1 FSFFFNRVS
10 IEGGYGLKPMK
21 TVRPDEFAS
30 RHSEDSIRSIASRS
44 DDQMSFLL
52 STIDQIDEIRRVLK
66 LGLFTCGETIT
77 KNQETPLKW
86 FLLIKKGQEFMLQ
99 LVNNSS
105 KNSMTSYAREMRLSS
120 SFSKCTMIL
129 VNTVQRHIRTK
140 LASFKQHLLE
150 NLMIFQVQFPKSISR
165 TSLIFLVEILIIAV
179 WLVNVVGQI
188 VNFRSL
194 ENKIIKGKDNMRLLI
209 ELRDPNNVK
218 MMCILW
224 SCYAKH
230 VYDYSRSNMS
240 PMIICVIR
248 FCSVKEW
255 KGVYS
260 ISSGYNSTHI
270 LLNPTLEF
278 IEEFKASL
286 PDDSLA
292 LTNNDS
298 SQWSVGTATSI
309 RARFFVLNERLTI
322 REIIDSTLVG
332 TFVTLETIETIDT
345 ERGWQYLK
353 HSDVISRFK
362 LIAHVKDDSGEA
374 NFLLFDANAQQ
385 IVRHSAAELYY
396 ENEDEDFLPEAVSDL
411 FGKRVLFEISVDADN
426 IKGKSSQYVVRLA
439 TDDRE
444 MVEEFADLPPKPV
457 LMLESA
463 DDISSGSGGFT
474 ATPLSKRKSEQDEDS
489 CLEDQHSVNKKLSQ
503 KKLKGK

>member
-1 FSFFFNRVS
+1 MAMVRASKNIVS
-10 IEGGYGLKPMK
+10 YVRELKPRK
-21 TVRPDEFAS
+21 YTSRIEVRIVRLWRNYNKESGNTIEMVFVDKEVILTYNFYMNNQGTRIHAS
-30 RHSEDSIRSIASRS
+30 
-44 DDQMSFLL
+44 
-52 STIDQIDEIRRVLK
+52 V
-66 LGLFTCGETIT
+66 GE
-77 KNQETPLKW
+77 Q
-86 FLLIKKGQEFMLQ
+86 LIKKFDDKLREGDAIVVQ
-99 LVNNSS
+99 LFKVYDAIGEYRTTPHPYKIGFFQTTFVGKADDFPSAVPE
-105 KNSMTSYAREMRLSS
+105 KYFAD
-120 SFSKCTMIL
+120 FSDIL
-129 VNTVQRHIRTK
+129 G
-140 LASFKQHLLE
+140 E
-150 NLMIFQVQFPKSISR
+150 NLDHSC
-165 TSLIFLVEILIIAV
+165 LVD
-179 WLVNVVGQI
+179 VVGQI
-188 VNFRSL
+188 VNFGSL

-218 MMCILW
+218 MMCTLW
-224 SCYAKH
+224 GCYAKQ

-240 PMIICVIR
+240 TMIICVIR
-248 FCSVKEW
+248 FCSVNEW
-255 KGVYS
+255 KGAYS
-260 ISSGYNSTHI
+260 ISGGYNSTHI
-270 LLNPTLEF
+270 LLNPTLDF

-286 PDDSLA
+286 PNDSLA

-332 TFVTLETIETIDT
+332 TFVTLGTIETIDT
-345 ERGWQYLK
+345 ERGWQYLSCK
-353 HSDVISRFK
+353 YHNNKNDVISRFK

-385 IVRHSAAELYY
+385 IVRHSAAELYD

-411 FGKRVLFEISVDADN
+411 FGKR
-426 IKGKSSQYVVRLA
+426 YVVRLA

-444 MVEEFADLPPKPV
+444 MVEEFADLPTKPV

-474 ATPLSKRKSEQDEDS
+474 GTPMSKRKSEQDEDS

-503 KKLKGK
+503 KKLKGE

>member
-1 FSFFFNRVS
+1 MKFLLLLFFNR
-10 IEGGYGLKPMK
+10 
-21 TVRPDEFAS
+21 FAS

-66 LGLFTCGETIT
+66 LGLFACGETIT

-120 SFSKCTMIL
+120 SCSKCTMLL

-140 LASFKQHLLE
+140 LASFKQHLLVK
-150 NLMIFQVQFPKSISR
+150 LMIFQVQFSKSISR
-165 TSLIFLVEILIIAV
+165 TSLIFLVEILIIVV

-188 VNFRSL
+188 VNFGSL

-218 MMCILW
+218 MMCTLW
-224 SCYAKH
+224 GCYAKQ
-230 VYDYSRSNMS
+230 VYNYSRSNMS
-240 PMIICVIR
+240 TMIICVIR
-248 FCSVKEW
+248 FSSVKEW
-255 KGVYS
+255 KGAYS
-260 ISSGYNSTHI
+260 ISSG
-270 LLNPTLEF
+270 
-278 IEEFKASL
+278 L

-292 LTNNDS
+292 LTKNDS

-309 RARFFVLNERLTI
+309 CARFFVLNERLTI

-332 TFVTLETIETIDT
+332 TFVTLESIETIDT
-345 ERGWQYLK
+345 ERGWQCLK

-374 NFLLFDANAQQ
+374 NFLLFDANTQQ
-385 IVRHSAAELYY
+385 IVRHSAAELYD

-411 FGKRVLFEISVDADN
+411 FGKRVLFEISVDVDN
-426 IKGKSSQYVVRLA
+426 IKRKSSQYVVRLA

-444 MVEEFADLPPKPV
+444 MVEEFADLPPKPQLLCPKEKANKMKTV
-457 LMLESA
+457 ALRINTLLTRNSLKRNSRA
-463 DDISSGSGGFT
+463 SD
-474 ATPLSKRKSEQDEDS
+474 LS
-489 CLEDQHSVNKKLSQ
+489 LF
-503 KKLKGK
+503 

>member
-1 FSFFFNRVS
+1 MKFLLLLFFNR
-10 IEGGYGLKPMK
+10 
-21 TVRPDEFAS
+21 FAS

-66 LGLFTCGETIT
+66 LGLFACGETIT

-120 SFSKCTMIL
+120 SCSKCTMLL

-140 LASFKQHLLE
+140 LASFKQHLLVK
-150 NLMIFQVQFPKSISR
+150 LMIFQVQFSKSISR
-165 TSLIFLVEILIIAV
+165 TSLIFLVEILIIVV

-188 VNFRSL
+188 VNFGSL

-218 MMCILW
+218 MMCTLW
-224 SCYAKH
+224 G
-230 VYDYSRSNMS
+230 YSLLLKSGKVLT
-240 PMIICVIR
+240 PYLAGIIQSI
-248 FCSVKEW
+248 FCSTQHLNLFR
-255 KGVYS
+255 
-260 ISSGYNSTHI
+260 SSKQGTS
-270 LLNPTLEF
+270 P
-278 IEEFKASL
+278 AL

-292 LTNNDS
+292 LTKNDS

-309 RARFFVLNERLTI
+309 CARFFVLNERLTI

-332 TFVTLETIETIDT
+332 TFVTLESIETIDT
-345 ERGWQYLK
+345 ERGWQCLK

-374 NFLLFDANAQQ
+374 NFLLFDANTQQ
-385 IVRHSAAELYY
+385 IVRHSAAELYD

-411 FGKRVLFEISVDADN
+411 FGKRVLFEISVDVDN
-426 IKGKSSQYVVRLA
+426 IKRKSSQYVVRLA

-444 MVEEFADLPPKPV
+444 MVEEFADLPPKPQLLCPKEKANKMKTV
-457 LMLESA
+457 ALRINTLLTRNSLKRNSRA
-463 DDISSGSGGFT
+463 SD
-474 ATPLSKRKSEQDEDS
+474 LS
-489 CLEDQHSVNKKLSQ
+489 LF
-503 KKLKGK
+503 

>member
-1 FSFFFNRVS
+1 
-10 IEGGYGLKPMK
+10 MK

-52 STIDQIDEIRRVLK
+52 STIDQIDEVL
-66 LGLFTCGETIT
+66 
-77 KNQETPLKW
+77 TPYLAGIIQPI
-86 FLLIKKGQEFMLQ
+86 FFSTQHLNLLR
-99 LVNNSS
+99 SS
-105 KNSMTSYAREMRLSS
+105 KQGTSPA
-120 SFSKCTMIL
+120 
-129 VNTVQRHIRTK
+129 
-140 LASFKQHLLE
+140 
-150 NLMIFQVQFPKSISR
+150 
-165 TSLIFLVEILIIAV
+165 
-179 WLVNVVGQI
+179 
-188 VNFRSL
+188 
-194 ENKIIKGKDNMRLLI
+194 
-209 ELRDPNNVK
+209 
-218 MMCILW
+218 
-224 SCYAKH
+224 
-230 VYDYSRSNMS
+230 
-240 PMIICVIR
+240 
-248 FCSVKEW
+248 
-255 KGVYS
+255 
-260 ISSGYNSTHI
+260 
-270 LLNPTLEF
+270 
-278 IEEFKASL
+278 L

-332 TFVTLETIETIDT
+332 TFVTLGTIETIDT
-345 ERGWQYLK
+345 ERGWQYLSCK
-353 HSDVISRFK
+353 YHNKKVMPTTNVDDNDRPLFFCNTCDKEHIDVISRFK

-385 IVRHSAAELYY
+385 IVRNSAAELYD

-411 FGKRVLFEISVDADN
+411 FGKRVFFEISVDADN

-463 DDISSGSGGFT
+463 DDISSSSGGFT

-489 CLEDQHSVNKKLSQ
+489 CLEDQHSVNKKL
-503 KKLKGK
+503 KGE

>member
-1 FSFFFNRVS
+1 MEVL
-10 IEGGYGLKPMK
+10 YGFDPMK

-30 RHSEDSIRSIASRS
+30 PYSATSIISIAN
-44 DDQMSFLL
+44 
-52 STIDQIDEIRRVLK
+52 ID
-66 LGLFTCGETIT
+66 
-77 KNQETPLKW
+77 
-86 FLLIKKGQEFMLQ
+86 
-99 LVNNSS
+99 
-105 KNSMTSYAREMRLSS
+105 
-120 SFSKCTMIL
+120 
-129 VNTVQRHIRTK
+129 
-140 LASFKQHLLE
+140 ASFYF
-150 NLMIFQVQFPKSISR
+150 NR
-165 TSLIFLVEILIIAV
+165 D
-179 WLVNVVGQI
+179 VVGQI
-188 VNFRSL
+188 VNFGSL
-194 ENKIIKGKDNMRLLI
+194 KNKIIKEKDNMRLLV
-209 ELRDPNNVK
+209 ELCGPNNMK
-218 MMCILW
+218 MMCTLW
-224 SCYAKH
+224 GCYAKQ

-240 PMIICVIR
+240 TMIICVIR

-255 KGVYS
+255 KCAYS

-270 LLNPTLEF
+270 LLNPTLDF
-278 IEEFKASL
+278 IEEFKSSL

-332 TFVTLETIETIDT
+332 TFVTLGTIETIDT
-345 ERGWQYLK
+345 ERGWQYLSCK
-353 HSDVISRFK
+353 YHNKKVMPTTNVDADGRPLFFCNTCDKEHSDVISSWFK
-362 LIAHVKDDSGEA
+362 LIAHVKDDNGEA

-385 IVRHSAAELYY
+385 IVRHSAAELYD

-426 IKGKSSQYVVRLA
+426 IKGKSFQYVVRLA

-444 MVEEFADLPPKPV
+444 MVEEFADLLLKPV

-474 ATPLSKRKSEQDEDS
+474 ATPLSKRKSEQDDDS
-489 CLEDQHSVNKKLSQ
+489 CNYTYTQYH
-503 KKLKGK
+503 

>member
-1 FSFFFNRVS
+1 
-10 IEGGYGLKPMK
+10 
-21 TVRPDEFAS
+21 
-30 RHSEDSIRSIASRS
+30 
-44 DDQMSFLL
+44 
-52 STIDQIDEIRRVLK
+52 
-66 LGLFTCGETIT
+66 
-77 KNQETPLKW
+77 
-86 FLLIKKGQEFMLQ
+86 MLQ

-120 SFSKCTMIL
+120 SCSKCTM
-129 VNTVQRHIRTK
+129 
-140 LASFKQHLLE
+140 LL
-150 NLMIFQVQFPKSISR
+150 FPKSNSR
-165 TSLIFLVEILIIAV
+165 TSLIFLVEIWIIAV

-188 VNFRSL
+188 VNFGSL
-194 ENKIIKGKDNMRLLI
+194 ENKIIKGKDNMRLLV

-218 MMCILW
+218 MMCTLW
-224 SCYAKH
+224 GCYAKQ
-230 VYDYSRSNMS
+230 VYDYNRSNMS
-240 PMIICVIR
+240 TMIICVIR

-255 KGVYS
+255 KGAYS

-270 LLNPTLEF
+270 LLNPTLDF
-278 IEEFKASL
+278 IEGFKASL

-322 REIIDSTLVG
+322 GEIIDSSVLQIPQQKVMPTTNVDADDRPLFFCN
-332 TFVTLETIETIDT
+332 TCDKE
-345 ERGWQYLK
+345 

-362 LIAHVKDDSGEA
+362 LIANVKDDSGEA
-374 NFLLFDANAQQ
+374 NFLLFDANAQA
-385 IVRHSAAELYY
+385 IVRHSAAELYD

-444 MVEEFADLPPKPV
+444 MV

-463 DDISSGSGGFT
+463 DDISSGSVGFT
-474 ATPLSKRKSEQDEDS
+474 ATPLSKRKSEQDDDS

-503 KKLKGK
+503 KKLKGG

>member
-1 FSFFFNRVS
+1 MAMVRASKNIVS
-10 IEGGYGLKPMK
+10 YVRELKPRID
-21 TVRPDEFAS
+21 TSRIEVRIVRLWRNYNKESGNTIEMVFVDKEVNAIVVHLFKVYDAIGEYRTTPYPYKIGFFQTTFVGKADDFPSAVPEKYFADFS
-30 RHSEDSIRSIASRS
+30 DILGGNLDHS
-44 DDQMSFLL
+44 
-52 STIDQIDEIRRVLK
+52 
-66 LGLFTCGETIT
+66 C
-77 KNQETPLKW
+77 
-86 FLLIKKGQEFMLQ
+86 
-99 LVNNSS
+99 LVD
-105 KNSMTSYAREMRLSS
+105 
-120 SFSKCTMIL
+120 
-129 VNTVQRHIRTK
+129 
-140 LASFKQHLLE
+140 
-150 NLMIFQVQFPKSISR
+150 
-165 TSLIFLVEILIIAV
+165 
-179 WLVNVVGQI
+179 VVGQI
-188 VNFRSL
+188 VNFGSL

-209 ELRDPNNVK
+209 ELCDPK
-218 MMCILW
+218 
-224 SCYAKH
+224 
-230 VYDYSRSNMS
+230 
-240 PMIICVIR
+240 

-255 KGVYS
+255 KGAYS
-260 ISSGYNSTHI
+260 ISSEYNSTHI

-298 SQWSVGTATSI
+298 SKWSVGTATSI

-332 TFVTLETIETIDT
+332 TFVTLGTIETIDT
-345 ERGWQYLK
+345 ERGWQYLSCK
-353 HSDVISRFK
+353 YHNKKVMPTTNVDDNDRPLFFCNTCDKEHSDVISMFK

-385 IVRHSAAELYY
+385 IVRHSAAELYD

-426 IKGKSSQYVVRLA
+426 IKGKSSQYVVQLA

-474 ATPLSKRKSEQDEDS
+474 ATPFSKRKSEQDEDS

-503 KKLKGK
+503 KKLKGE